1 MAERPRAGSTWRQVL
16 SQCQTGRRASISLS
30 VMAYSETTWIKR
42 ISGQKDL
49 KKATFSKL
57 GNPSKLQ
64 QFSSSLFGSF
74 PRGATNPNTWELTRL
89 SKASRRSLEDVMH
102 IPIFSIA
109 ISANRPH
116 SASSLFLTCSVLL
129 IACPPCPLQP
139 SRAISMHRHG
149 RPKGSA
155 SPSGAVPQLTQ
166 DTSCTYLHNRQTLAK
181 GKGKRG
187 AAETAQRGDKHPQQA
202 ETCEYPAVT
211 GKSGAAVFHAQGR
224 THAQEHLRGPLLT
237 QGWKFVLR

>member
-1 MAERPRAGSTWRQVL
+1 ML
-16 SQCQTGRRASISLS
+16 SQYQTGWRASISLS

-57 GNPSKLQ
+57 GNPSKLLQ
-64 QFSSSLFGSF
+64 QFSSSFYGSF
-74 PRGATNPNTWELTRL
+74 PRGATNPNTWEFMRL
-89 SKASRRSLEDVMH
+89 SKASLRSLEDVMH

-155 SPSGAVPQLTQ
+155 SPSGAAQQLTQ
-166 DTSCTYLHNRQTLAK
+166 ATSCTYLHNRQTLAK

-211 GKSGAAVFHAQGR
+211 GKSGPAVFHAQGR
-224 THAQEHLRGPLLT
+224 THAQEHL
-237 QGWKFVLR
+237 